1 MHAHAP
7 VQPLVSPAP
16 LVHPSSHAVS
26 PELLASLFHGSL
38 SRRLT
43 PRLMERLG
51 EAGLDVEAAP
61 VAAPHAQFGRWLQV
75 TAESLYCGMDF
86 PAAFRALGRE
96 TARGLCQSPAGW
108 LLAAAGTFLGPSRA
122 LERGARQLGG
132 TTGGWT
138 GRAERVRARA
148 RCVRV
153 LLEPVCLPDAYV
165 EGFLGETAQRAG
177 APGARCEGLPG
188 PGSLRTWEVS
198 WRE

>member
-1 MHAHAP
+1 MHAHAHRA
-7 VQPLVSPAP
+7 LPAP
-16 LVHPSSHAVS
+16 LVHRSSHAVS
-26 PELLASLFHGSL
+26 PELLASLFQGAL

-51 EAGLDVEAAP
+51 EAGLDVAAAP

-96 TARGLCQSPAGW
+96 TARGLSQSPAGW
-108 LLAAAGTFLGPSRA
+108 LLAAAGTFVGPARA
-122 LERGARQLGG
+122 LERGAR
-132 TTGGWT
+132 
-138 GRAERVRARA
+138 
-148 RCVRV
+148 
-153 LLEPVCLPDAYV
+153 
-165 EGFLGETAQRAG
+165 
-177 APGARCEGLPG
+177 CEGLAG

>member
-1 MHAHAP
+1 MHVHAHVAAAP
-7 VQPLVSPAP
+7 TPV
-16 LVHPSSHAVS
+16 VHPSTHAVS
-26 PELLASLFHGSL
+26 PELLAGLYQCSL

-43 PRLMERLG
+43 PRLLERLW
-51 EAGLDVEAAP
+51 EAGLDVDAAP

-75 TAESLYCGMDF
+75 TAESLYCGMEF

-96 TARGLCQSPAGW
+96 TARGLSQSPAGW
-108 LLAAAGTFLGPSRA
+108 LLAAVGALLGPGRA

-138 GRAERVRARA
+138 GRAERVRSRA

-177 APGARCEGLPG
+177 ARGARCEGLAG
-188 PGSLRTWEVS
+188 PGNLRTWEVS